1 MAERPKAVGKFYSV
15 FSTLTYAHSSNHES
29 DFAECCYA
37 TVEGSIAAVEGSEE
51 VNLNPKYGLSETM
64 YYIIK
69 SLNFSII
76 LFRIDSLL
84 YFFET

>member
-1 MAERPKAVGKFYSV
+1 MAERPKAVGKVYSV

-37 TVEGSIAAVEGSEE
+37 TVEGSEE